1 MANGTGNIRGTSQRS
16 VGRFTPV
23 HNNRKPSFNT
33 AVVGTYLVP
42 SELVER
48 REVSEQYERH

>member
-1 MANGTGNIRGTSQRS
+1 MANGNIRGTSQRGS